1 MNEMIYGNTGK
12 RDEGINIDM
21 DQALY
26 QKLQSRTFVPKLKSM
41 LNDRLQE
48 GDKNFVFI
56 GEVVDKAGNFSV
68 YGYNAKLES
77 DSRGGDYGHYVAVP
91 VNEKA
96 VAVDTNS
103 IGFLTEEG
111 FVEYVNLKT
120 LNDDKRFKITPQSI
134 DIDVNAKKRIVN
146 NLMETFMKVRKRK
159 NVTFSFDDCSVEE
172 FTAKSLYVLCDLMK
186 YLPFRMRKN
195 ISFISHVA
203 SNQKL
208 PDMINLA
215 AYPASSEFKP
225 HDCITL
231 NAGAPFGNDGIF
243 SAYVEKVF
251 AMSDAER
258 DSYFEKIHE
267 DIEKPALEKG
277 VDVKADLYLLDV
289 STKELWT
296 DGDIK
301 EAISSIFNSVS
312 DVLVVYPLFTELA
325 KNRLSSNENE
335 VVEYLKNRI
344 DETKNT
350 DELKSVFTNLID
362 VYNATKFDMNTNVNE
377 LFKTHANGFIDAANS
392 DDDIIKVASGIISIG
407 TDVLDQE
414 FARDKFLANMDKKN
428 DINGIYTFYL
438 KLKEK
443 KFIDAHELNICL
455 TESVEKLILRVT
467 DRYSEAKEKLSALEK
482 MYSEF
487 QAACTS
493 KDHPH
498 VKEVYDAY
506 KNKFSSGANAAAV
519 SKGNDII
526 YDIDREIKGY
536 CTFLDVK
543 NCIIKLAEVEVKANE
558 SLKQKACDI
567 YRRISN
573 KMFDELRNERL
584 NYGEFKKLIQEIGP
598 SVKKLNENEVYDD
611 QLRSGWGQEKYVPN
625 GMYRFVTFFESLI
638 NTVGPAGSLTEA
650 LLGVETTR
658 EQVRDESTLLKM
670 FEKFAPAVLMNW
682 MDKNKKYC
690 NEGAF
695 KKAEKELKKNF
706 DKRLSHTV
714 RDMFG
719 YCLDKQNS
727 KKKGGKVSIVKLAI
741 LGVILLAIIGGLVF
755 GGIKLFGWLFGDKE
769 PQGETGNP
777 SAVTEYYVSETQVKA
792 VEDYIAGFTHD
803 DLKDAEFV
811 IGKISKTVT
820 KKDEGK
826 ETESEETI
834 YKVTITNPLGSKE
847 FEKQVDVDVA
857 GTTNSKSDCKVDGI
871 DENKEYAFVLQASK
885 DDEVVYLRDLYEIP
899 VGLEEYNFDAK
910 AAGNIADV
918 EFYGNIIKYI
928 GAKLELVVIGE
939 PPMTTEEE
947 GKTDEQEQKEDK
959 EESSETDNPKDTNEQ
974 QGEKPEGEGT
984 GADSAGGDPE
994 GTGDTNS
1001 GNGSGD
1007 RAGQNG

>member
-1 MNEMIYGNTGK
+1 M
-12 RDEGINIDM
+12 
-21 DQALY
+21 
-26 QKLQSRTFVPKLKSM
+26 
-41 LNDRLQE
+41 
-48 GDKNFVFI
+48 
-56 GEVVDKAGNFSV
+56 
-68 YGYNAKLES
+68 
-77 DSRGGDYGHYVAVP
+77 
-91 VNEKA
+91 
-96 VAVDTNS
+96 
-103 IGFLTEEG
+103 
-111 FVEYVNLKT
+111 
-120 LNDDKRFKITPQSI
+120 
-134 DIDVNAKKRIVN
+134 
-146 NLMETFMKVRKRK
+146 
-159 NVTFSFDDCSVEE
+159 
-172 FTAKSLYVLCDLMK
+172 
-186 YLPFRMRKN
+186 
-195 ISFISHVA
+195 
-203 SNQKL
+203 
-208 PDMINLA
+208 
-215 AYPASSEFKP
+215 
-225 HDCITL
+225 
-231 NAGAPFGNDGIF
+231 
-243 SAYVEKVF
+243 
-251 AMSDAER
+251 
-258 DSYFEKIHE
+258 
-267 DIEKPALEKG
+267 
-277 VDVKADLYLLDV
+277 
-289 STKELWT
+289 
-296 DGDIK
+296 
-301 EAISSIFNSVS
+301 
-312 DVLVVYPLFTELA
+312 
-325 KNRLSSNENE
+325 
-335 VVEYLKNRI
+335 
-344 DETKNT
+344 
-350 DELKSVFTNLID
+350 
-362 VYNATKFDMNTNVNE
+362 
-377 LFKTHANGFIDAANS
+377 
-392 DDDIIKVASGIISIG
+392 
-407 TDVLDQE
+407 
-414 FARDKFLANMDKKN
+414 
-428 DINGIYTFYL
+428 
-438 KLKEK
+438 
-443 KFIDAHELNICL
+443 
-455 TESVEKLILRVT
+455 
-467 DRYSEAKEKLSALEK
+467 
-482 MYSEF
+482 
-487 QAACTS
+487 
-493 KDHPH
+493 
-498 VKEVYDAY
+498 
-506 KNKFSSGANAAAV
+506 
-519 SKGNDII
+519 
-526 YDIDREIKGY
+526 
-536 CTFLDVK
+536 
-543 NCIIKLAEVEVKANE
+543 
-558 SLKQKACDI
+558 
-567 YRRISN
+567 
-573 KMFDELRNERL
+573 
-584 NYGEFKKLIQEIGP
+584 IQEIGP

-826 ETESEETI
+826 EIESEETI

-857 GTTNSKSDCKVDGI
+857 GTINSKSDCKVDGI

-947 GKTDEQEQKEDK
+947 VKTDEQEQKEEK
-959 EESSETDNPKDTNEQ
+959 EESSETDNPKDTDEQ